1 VSDALRVSPDGEQA
15 DAPAASSGWTAGLRE
30 LARFARPAR
39 GRLAL
44 AAVLALGSA
53 VLELA
58 PFYIVYQ
65 AVIRLVEGSATQG
78 ELYEL
83 ALLAGAC
90 VIGRFALFAV
100 STWVAHVAAYE
111 VLYNLRVRLSERLA
125 RLPLGYFGRRR
136 SGELKKVM
144 ADDVERLELFMAHA
158 IPDMAAALGVWLLTT
173 VWLLSVDWR
182 MAVAAF
188 VLVPVAFALLKR
200 AMDRSASL
208 MGAYHAA
215 GARMNGSVV
224 EYVTGMAVIKV
235 FNRTGDAFSETR
247 RSIEDY
253 TRVENDFSRR
263 FLPLGTAFYTLV
275 AANVV
280 VIVPVGMWL
289 FLSDRIPLTTLLFFF
304 IVGIGYS
311 RPLIKLFHEGMRFS
325 HIASGGTLVAQIL
338 SEPTLPDTGAAA
350 SPDEHSVELRAVSFS
365 YAEHEVLHDVS
376 FTARAG
382 QVTALVGPSGAGKT
396 TIARLIARFWDV
408 DRGTV
413 LVGGRDVREI
423 GVEAL
428 MEEVAF
434 VFQDSFLFHDTVEA
448 NLRVGRP
455 DAGMADVQ
463 RAAGAA
469 RCHEFISALPDGYQT
484 VVGERG
490 ATLSGGEKQRIA
502 IARAML
508 KDAPIVILDEATA
521 FADPDNEAAIQEAIS
536 ALVQGRTLIVVAH
549 RLSTIAGAEQILVI
563 DDGRIVER
571 GRHAELLVLEGLYE
585 RMWSDHV
592 EAQGVSLADA
602 THPPSGVHG

>member
-1 VSDALRVSPDGEQA
+1 MPEARACSPNAEQA
-15 DAPAASSGWTAGLRE
+15 LVASAPPGWTAGLRE
-30 LARFARPAR
+30 LGRFARPAR

-44 AAVLALGSA
+44 AGVLALASG

-58 PFYIVYQ
+58 PFYLVYR
-65 AVIRLVEGSATQG
+65 AVSALVDGSATQG
-78 ELYEL
+78 ELYDL
-83 ALLAGAC
+83 ALLSAGC
-90 VIGRFALFAV
+90 VIGRFALIAT

-111 VLYNLRVRLSERLA
+111 VLYNLRVELSECLA
-125 RLPLGYFGRRR
+125 RLPLGYFSRRR

-158 IPDMAAALGVWLLTT
+158 IPDMAAAFGVWLLTT
-173 VWLLSVDWR
+173 AWLLSVDWR
-182 MAVAAF
+182 MALASFA
-188 VLVPVAFALLKR
+188 LTPIAFALLKR
-200 AMDRSASL
+200 VMDRSARL
-208 MGAYHAA
+208 MDAYHAA

-235 FNRTGDAFSETR
+235 FNRAGDAFSDTR

-253 TRVENDFSRR
+253 IRVENDFSRQ

-275 AANVV
+275 ASNVV

-289 FLSDRIPLTTLLFFF
+289 FLSDRIALTTLLLFF

-311 RPLIKLFHEGMRFS
+311 RPLIKLFHLSMRFS
-325 HIASGGTLVAQIL
+325 QIASGGHLVAQIIG
-338 SEPTLPDTGAAA
+338 EPPLPDTGRAA
-350 SPDEHSVELRAVSFS
+350 SVDEHAVEFRGVGFS
-365 YAEHEVLHDVS
+365 YGEHEVLHDVS
-376 FTARAG
+376 FTAHAG

-396 TIARLIARFWDV
+396 TIARLIPRFWDV

-428 MEEVAF
+428 MQEVAF
-434 VFQDSFLFHDTVEA
+434 VFQDSFLFHDTIEA
-448 NLRVGRP
+448 NLRIGRP
-455 DAGMADVQ
+455 DASLAEV
-463 RAAGAA
+463 REAARAA
-469 RCHEFISALPDGYQT
+469 RCDAFISALPRGYET

-508 KDAPIVILDEATA
+508 KDSPIVILDEATA
-521 FADPDNEAAIQEAIS
+521 FADPDNEAAIQDAIS
-536 ALVQGRTLIVVAH
+536 ALVAGRTLVVIAH

-563 DDGRIVER
+563 DGGRVVER
-571 GRHAELLVLEGLYE
+571 GRHESLLAREGLYASL
-585 RMWSDHV
+585 WSDHG
-592 EAQGVSLADA
+592 EAQGVCLADA
-602 THPPSGVHG
+602 VHPSSEVGG

>member
-1 VSDALRVSPDGEQA
+1 MSGAGTDNA
-15 DAPAASSGWTAGLRE
+15 APAKPPPWTAGLRE
-30 LARFARPAR
+30 LTRFARPAR

-44 AAVLALGSA
+44 AAVLALASA

-58 PFYIVYQ
+58 PFYIVYR
-65 AVIRLVEGSATQG
+65 AVDDLIAGTATQSD
-78 ELYEL
+78 LYNL
-83 ALLAGAC
+83 ALLAAVC
-90 VIGRFALFAV
+90 VIGRFALFAL

-125 RLPLGYFGRRR
+125 RLPLGYFSRRR

-158 IPDMAAALGVWLLTT
+158 IPDMAAALGVWLLSTT
-173 VWLLSVDWR
+173 WLLSVDWR
-182 MAVAAF
+182 MAIASFA
-188 VLVPVAFALLKR
+188 LVPIAFALLKR

-208 MGAYHAA
+208 MDAYQAA

-235 FNRTGDAFSETR
+235 FNRAGDAFSETR

-253 TRVENDFSRR
+253 GRVENDFSRR

-289 FLSDRIPLTTLLFFF
+289 FLSDRIALTTLLFFF
-304 IVGIGYS
+304 IVGIGYT
-311 RPLIKLFHEGMRFS
+311 RPLIKLFHTSMRFS
-325 HIASGGTLVAQIL
+325 QIASGGTLVAQIVN
-338 SEPTLPDTGAAA
+338 EPPLPDTGLAA
-350 SPDEHSVELRAVSFS
+350 SLDEHAVEFRAVSFS
-365 YAEHEVLHDVS
+365 YGAHEVLHDAS
-376 FTARAG
+376 FTAHAG

-396 TIARLIARFWDV
+396 TIARLIPRFWDV
-408 DRGTV
+408 DSGTV

-428 MEEVAF
+428 MDEVAF
-434 VFQDSFLFHDTVEA
+434 VFQDSFLFHDTIEA
-448 NLRVGRP
+448 NLRIGRP
-455 DAGMADVQ
+455 DASVADVR
-463 RAAGAA
+463 RAARAA
-469 RCHEFISALPDGYQT
+469 RCDAFISALPDGYET

-521 FADPDNEAAIQEAIS
+521 FADPDNEGAIQEAIS
-536 ALVQGRTLIVVAH
+536 ALVQGRTLIVIAH

-563 DDGRIVER
+563 DGGRVAER
-571 GRHAELLVLEGLYE
+571 GGHDALLARAGLYAS
-585 RMWSDHV
+585 MWADHI

-602 THPPSGVHG
+602 VHPPSEVGG